1 MEPEAAVAD
10 TQQEGHLIEMNDG
23 AQPVY
28 FSARVGRDQASP
40 SGGWTS
46 DKSKGLAFARRIDAA
61 DFMKTFLPHMEG
73 TAQVKLHIDL
83 RRRS

>member
-1 MEPEAAVAD
+1 MEPQDTVAD
-10 TQQEGHLIEMNDG
+10 TQQEGHLIEMHDG

-46 DKSKGLAFARRIDAA
+46 DKSKGLAFVRSIDAA
-61 DFMKTFLPHMEG
+61 DFMKTFLPHMVG
-73 TAQVKLHIDL
+73 IAQVKLHADL
-83 RRRS
+83 RRRA